1 MAAELVSSLP
11 LRSSRRRLDPEQ
23 AAQLRQLVLE
33 LDGIGPDA
41 AGRLVAAIDRET
53 RPEGEWRFVLLD
65 AERNSFVVTELLER
79 STRPQTAVKV
89 WNRLQLHLRHDT
101 NEIVATRDQ
110 LAREVGA
117 HPNHVTNVLA
127 ELEAMGAVERRKVG
141 RAVTLTL
148 NARVATHA
156 TGMTRALL
164 QQEAP
169 ELRRLPPRKE
179 RKAPRHGLR
188 IVGGTAPAT

>member
-110 LAREVGA
+110 LAREVG
-117 HPNHVTNVLA
+117 
-127 ELEAMGAVERRKVG
+127 